1 MKILITGGL
10 GFIGSNFIRYILDK
24 YPNYEVINLD
34 KVTYAANFANLRDIE
49 NDRRYKF
56 IKGDICQAKIVNQIM
71 KKVDYVVHLAAESHV
86 DRSIIGAEDFIQT
99 NIYGTYVLLEAAR
112 KYKIKKFLFISTD
125 EVYGSIAKGKFKE
138 TNLLLPNSPYA
149 ASKASADLLSRSYF
163 KTHDLPV
170 LITRSS
176 NNYGPWQFPE
186 KLIPF
191 FVTQL
196 IENKK
201 VPVYGDGKQVR
212 DWLYVLDNC
221 AGIDLVLHQGK
232 IGEIYNIG
240 ADCEKENI
248 EITKIILKELNQNKS
263 MIKYVKDRL
272 GHDRRY
278 ALNSSKIKRLG
289 WKPEYRFNQAL
300 KQTIDWYKNNQEW
313 WKKIKL
319 GEYLKYYQKQYG
331 QK

>member
-186 KLIPF
+186 KLIPL

-221 AGIDLVLHQGK
+221 TGIDLVLHQGK

-248 EITKIILKELNQNKS
+248 EITKIILKELNQNES

>member
-10 GFIGSNFIRYILDK
+10 GFIGSNFIHYILKK
-24 YPNYEVINLD
+24 YPDYKIINLD
-34 KVTYAANFANLRDIE
+34 KVTYAANFDNLRDIE

-56 IKGDICQAKIVNQIM
+56 IKGDICEVKIVDQIM
-71 KKVDYVVHLAAESHV
+71 KNVDYVVHLAAESHV

-125 EVYGSIAKGKFKE
+125 EVYGSIAKGKFRE
-138 TNLLLPNSPYA
+138 TDLLLPNSPYA
-149 ASKASADLLSRSYF
+149 ASKAGADLLSRSYF

-170 LITRSS
+170 VITRSS

-186 KLIPF
+186 KLIPL
-191 FVTQL
+191 FVTHL
-196 IENKK
+196 IEGKK
-201 VPVYGDGKQVR
+201 VPIYGDGKQIR

-221 AGIDLVLHQGK
+221 AGIDLVLHQGI

-240 ADCEKENI
+240 ADCEKENM
-248 EITKIILKELNQNKS
+248 EITRIILKELNQNES

-278 ALNSSKIKRLG
+278 ALNSSKIKKLG
-289 WKPEYRFNQAL
+289 WKPKYRFSQAL
-300 KQTIDWYKNNQEW
+300 RQTIDWYKNNQSW
-313 WKKIKL
+313 WRKIKS
-319 GEYLKYYQKQYG
+319 GQYLK
-331 QK
+331 